1 MTLLA
6 ALQFLSRKSPRFD
19 RKTTMNSKTFQRT
32 ALALAVAAGLALP
45 MVAQAQATPWMVRV
59 HALSLDSANKDS
71 TGLDLTVNNKVFPE
85 VDISYFFSPNVA
97 AELVLTYP
105 QKHTVKAGGTEIGS
119 LKHLPPTLSLQYHYT
134 DLGAFKPYA
143 GVGLNYTRFSG
154 VNLPAGVE
162 IDKNSFGL
170 AVGAGFDYEIQ
181 KNIYLNVDV
190 KKVQIKTTVSAGGN
204 ELGDFKVD
212 PLLVGVG
219 IGWRF

>member
-1 MTLLA
+1 MKTTNLLRAGSLALLVAGTLA
-6 ALQFLSRKSPRFD
+6 AP
-19 RKTTMNSKTFQRT
+19 
-32 ALALAVAAGLALP
+32 V
-45 MVAQAQATPWMVRV
+45 VAQAQDGPWMVRV
-59 HALSLDSANKDS
+59 RAVNLDPANTDS
-71 TGLDLTVNNKVFPE
+71 TGLGLAINSKVIPE

>member
-1 MTLLA
+1 MTSKN
-6 ALQFLSRKSPRFD
+6 LQRA
-19 RKTTMNSKTFQRT
+19 
-32 ALALAVAAGLALP
+32 ALALAVAGGLALP
-45 MVAQAQATPWMVRV
+45 MLAQAQATPWLVRV
-59 HALSLDSANKDS
+59 HALNLDSANKDS

-85 VDISYFFSPNVA
+85 VDGSYFFSPNVA

-105 QKHTVKAGGTEIGS
+105 QKHTVKAGGAEIGS

-154 VNLPAGVE
+154 VNLPAGVS

-181 KNIYLNVDV
+181 KNVYFNVDV

-219 IGWRF
+219 IGYRF